1 MHPVPLPAYPSCVGR
16 PNVDLQFQKKKKR
29 GWPPKDA
36 DSCFPPPKKNFRS
49 VSPFDPSLAGDS
61 PCMAFLPFDPAALR
75 ISFTA

>member
-16 PNVDLQFQKKKKR
+16 PNVDLQFQKKRKEAGHQKM
-29 GWPPKDA
+29 PIVA
-36 DSCFPPPKKNFRS
+36 SPPKKNFRS